1 MYELRMLLRT
11 KEVVK
16 ELRKMVYGDR
26 RGKVQVCA
34 VELEYRRLVYPV
46 QTVPYSILQT
56 PLLKKEL
63 QN

>member
-1 MYELRMLLRT
+1 M
-11 KEVVK
+11 K